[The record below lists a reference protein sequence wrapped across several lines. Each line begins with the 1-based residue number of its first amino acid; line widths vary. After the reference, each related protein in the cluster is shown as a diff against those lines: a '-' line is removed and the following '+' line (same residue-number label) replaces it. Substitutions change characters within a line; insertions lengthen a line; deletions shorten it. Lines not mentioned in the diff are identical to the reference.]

1 MTRARVRL
9 RVPHAAEG
17 TGSRPGLRGARAL
30 GAVAFVLAL
39 LLQAGQPLAAQ
50 ETATLTG
57 TVHDEAGMALDAA
70 EVVVAGT
77 DRRTLTDRR
86 GRFLITGV
94 RPGLQT
100 VEVRRLGYRAASQQ
114 VQVAAGSNEL
124 SFQLRYSP
132 LALDEVVVTGQGSEI
147 SRRRLSTNIDV
158 ISSEAIAASPATR
171 LDQLLQANLP
181 GVQVRIASGQPGST
195 SVMRGRGPV
204 SVSRSTTPVIYVDG
218 VRVDN
223 LNTQAELSLNTSGNR
238 RQGTQTSAIADIPLE
253 NIERV
258 EYIPG
263 GAATTLYGSDAA
275 NGVIQIFTK
284 KGTPGPTQFS
294 LETELGVEQMNR
306 AYFHFPQT
314 VDLLYRN
321 GLTQQHRL
329 SASGGGQDATWSFA
343 GSIRDREGFRI
354 DNNASRNYQGRTGL
368 AANISPT
375 LRYDG
380 SFSFGWNHYE
390 RSRDGNAGGYAP
402 LWLLEGGRIFAL
414 GFNNQLDQLTPA
426 GMDSLRAFI
435 NQAEALQ
442 NYRVEVSRFQT
453 SQSFRWQPQSDLTFR
468 GLIGLDHRTSNERG
482 VVSNAFLVHT
492 RAQPVGTTDRGS
504 ISSYDRRFLGLSME
518 GAGQYQYNR
527 GPLSL
532 VTSVGAQ
539 LFRDDDAQD
548 ARVANNVRDGSL
560 TVRGAGI
567 STADDFFLTVV
578 NYGAY
583 VQQNWSFFERYVV
596 ELGLRG
602 DANSAFGSQVGTQY
616 YPKLGLVYDVG
627 REPFF
632 LNSVSQDL
640 ISGLRFRANYGVAG
654 NFPPPFAHDRTVSF
668 NSYLGGQAVGFGNP
682 GNPDLRPE
690 KTTTVEV
697 GGELEALGGRLT
709 LQFTGYDARTRDAL
723 FLAPSAPSTGEAVQ
737 LRNVGEI
744 QNRGTELRIAGDV
757 VRTENLS
764 LRLSGAYNTLHNEVV
779 STGGA
784 PDFDI
789 SGFSSSTITS
799 TVSQG
804 MPVGYLRGSM
814 PTFGPDGQIASVER
828 LAYLGKP
835 LPDRFG
841 SLGMEMTVQRS
852 LRFNADADWQTG
864 AQMHS
869 FDRQFRFN
877 HGLTDPQVPEALHRR
892 TPRSSFWLDLT
903 GVFVEDS
910 DYLKVRNISAA
921 YTVPDAFTGRWAS
934 GLEVGLAVQN
944 PFGWW
949 SSSFDPESDH
959 SGAAS
964 QGAATVGGFNY
975 GTDPSPRT
983 FLGTVRVRF

>member
-1 MTRARVRL
+1 MVRREQTQVLQAKDAAMTRARVRL
-9 RVPHAAEG
+9 RVPY
-17 TGSRPGLRGARAL
+17 AL
-30 GAVAFVLAL
+30 AFVLAL

-57 TVHDEAGMALDAA
+57 TVQDEAGMVLDAA

-114 VQVAAGSNEL
+114 VQVAVGANEL

-132 LALDEVVVTGQGSEI
+132 LALDEVVVTGQGAEI

-158 ISSEAIAASPATR
+158 ISAEAIAASPATR

-181 GVQVRIASGQPGST
+181 GVQVRLASGQPGAT
-195 SVMRGRGPV
+195 SVIRGRGPV
-204 SVSRSTTPVIYVDG
+204 SVSRATTPVIYVDG

-284 KGTPGPTQFS
+284 RGTPGRTQLS
-294 LETELGVEQMNR
+294 LETEMGMEQMNR
-306 AYFHFPQT
+306 AYFHFPET

-321 GLTQQHRL
+321 GFTQQHRL
-329 SASGGGQDATWSFA
+329 SGSGGSQDVTWSFA
-343 GSIRDREGFRI
+343 GSVHDREGFRI
-354 DNNASRNYQGRTGL
+354 ANNASRTYQGRTGL
-368 AANISPT
+368 SANIAQG

-380 SFSFGWNHYE
+380 SFAFGWNHFD
-390 RSRDGNAGGYAP
+390 RTRDGNAGGYAP
-402 LWLLEGGRIFAL
+402 LWLLEGARIWAL

-426 GMDSLRAFI
+426 GMDSLRTFI
-435 NQAEALQ
+435 NRAEELQ
-442 NYRVEVSRFQT
+442 NYRIQVSRFQT
-453 SQSFRWQPQSDLTFR
+453 SQALRWQPNADLTFR
-468 GLIGLDHRTSNERG
+468 GLVGLDSRTSNERG
-482 VVSNAFLVHT
+482 VVTNEFLVHT
-492 RAQPVGTTDRGS
+492 RVQPAGTTDRGQ
-504 ISSYDRRFLGLSME
+504 ISSFDRRFLGLSME
-518 GAGQYQYNR
+518 GAGQYQYR
-527 GPLSL
+527 AGPLSL

-548 ARVANNVRDGSL
+548 ARIADNVRDGSL
-560 TVRGAGI
+560 TIRGAGV
-567 STADDFFLTVV
+567 TRADDFFLTVV

-583 VQQNWSFFERYVV
+583 VQQNWSFFDRYVV

-602 DANSAFGSQVGTQY
+602 DANSAFGEAVGTQY
-616 YPKLGLVYDVG
+616 YPKLGLVYDLG
-627 REPFF
+627 QEPFF
-632 LNSVSQDL
+632 QGAVGENLV
-640 ISGLRFRANYGVAG
+640 SGLRFRANYGVAG
-654 NFPPPFAHDRTVSF
+654 NFPPPFTRDRTVSF
-668 NSYLGGQAVGFGNP
+668 NSYLGGQAAGFGNP
-682 GNPDLRPE
+682 GNLDLRPE
-690 KTTTVEV
+690 KTHTMEF
-697 GGELEALGGRLT
+697 GGELEALAGRLT
-709 LQFTGYDARTRDAL
+709 LQFTAYDARTRDAL

-744 QNRGTELRIAGDV
+744 ENRGTEFRLSGDLI
-757 VRTENLS
+757 RTPDLS
-764 LRLSGAYNTLHNEVV
+764 LRMSGAYNTLRNKVV

-799 TVSQG
+799 SVAEG
-804 MPVGYLRGSM
+804 FPVGFLRGSR
-814 PTFGPDGQIASVER
+814 PVFGPDGRIVEVQR
-828 LAYLGKP
+828 LADLGSP
-835 LPDRFG
+835 LPSRFG
-841 SLGMEMTVQRS
+841 SLGMEMSVRRA
-852 LRFNADADWQTG
+852 LRLNADADWQTG
-864 AQMHS
+864 AVMHS
-869 FDRQFRFN
+869 FDRQFRFL
-877 HGLTDPQVPEALHRR
+877 HGLTDPDVPDVLHV
-892 TPRSSFWLDLT
+892 PRAQRSAFWLDLT
-903 GVFVEDS
+903 SIFVEKS

-921 YTVPDAFTGRWAS
+921 YTVPDRFAGRWS
-934 GLEVGLAVQN
+934 QGMEIGLALQN

-949 SSSFDPESDH
+949 TSSFDPESDH
-959 SGAAS
+959 SGASS

-975 GTDPSPRT
+975 GSDPTPRT